1 MSTPCASASPHD
13 TDDTAVCAS
22 SLVPGPALSPQ
33 APWALS
39 VAGAPRAAP
48 AGHCSVD
55 EASRTPSE
63 RSGGVAAPP
72 SSQPWNVPP
81 PHVAPAACLRHPCC
95 RAPTGLRQKGLHL
108 PVHMRIRKRLLL

>member
-39 VAGAPRAAP
+39 AAGAPRAAP

-63 RSGGVAAPP
+63 RSGGVAAHHHP
-72 SSQPWNVPP
+72 SLGMCPHPTWPQ
-81 PHVAPAACLRHPCC
+81 PHVCGTPAAVPLLASDR
-95 RAPTGLRQKGLHL
+95 RAYTSPST
-108 PVHMRIRKRLLL
+108 

>member
-1 MSTPCASASPHD
+1 MSTPRASASPHD

-33 APWALS
+33 APWAPS
-39 VAGAPRAAP
+39 AAGAPRAAP

-55 EASRTPSE
+55 EASRTASE

-72 SSQPWNVPP
+72 SSQPWNVPRP
-81 PHVAPAACLRHPCC
+81 TWPQPHSCGTPAAVPLLASDR
-95 RAPTGLRQKGLHL
+95 RAYTAPST
-108 PVHMRIRKRLLL
+108 